1 MKHLFLPSI
10 LIIGLLLRIN
20 FLNQH
25 DIWFD
30 EAFSFFV
37 AKSSLHDLLTATAAD
52 NNPPFYYL
60 LLHSWMDIFGTGMI
74 SLRAPSL
81 IFGVLSI
88 AIFFKLTD
96 KLFNSKIAI
105 FSSSIF
111 TLSPLMIYYSTEA
124 RMYSLIVFLGLVST
138 YSWISLLKKQSIH
151 TSLIFLLSFTLA
163 LYTHY
168 YSFLLF
174 LPYIALLYIIPR
186 KKKLWPFF
194 LLLIPGLLTIP
205 WLLDFLQNQHPDIYA
220 QSNIIAIPA
229 TIASFVLGGT
239 GNIGLRTFFS
249 QSVPIWIKTIFVLSL
264 IAFSVGFLKGTLL
277 AKKTNEGKILLYL
290 LLIPLFTLT
299 IINIFIPVFSVRS
312 TILFAPFFYQIL
324 GLGIYNLQPSKRI
337 YYFILLIILLASIF
351 FISITYTP
359 FHGTPIQAAL
369 KKIDNN
375 TPLAH
380 TSILTYYPV
389 LYYFP
394 EWENKN
400 YLIST
405 NPLSDKTIA
414 IIGGKKQLI
423 KSSLSKFSLMDIT
436 GGLDE
441 IELQKTKQYIDKRYK
456 INKKVTF
463 DVLTISNYEK
473 R

>member
-151 TSLIFLLSFTLA
+151 TSLIFILSFTLVFLYSLLFFSAFFA
-163 LYTHY
+163 LYCSFIY
-168 YSFLLF
+168 YPSQKETLA
-174 LPYIALLYIIPR
+174 I
-186 KKKLWPFF
+186 FF
-194 LLLIPGLLTIP
+194 
-205 WLLDFLQNQHPDIYA
+205 
-220 QSNIIAIPA
+220 
-229 TIASFVLGGT
+229 
-239 GNIGLRTFFS
+239 
-249 QSVPIWIKTIFVLSL
+249 
-264 IAFSVGFLKGTLL
+264 AFNSG
-277 AKKTNEGKILLYL
+277 
-290 LLIPLFTLT
+290 
-299 IINIFIPVFSVRS
+299 IINYSVVIGFFTKS
-312 TILFAPFFYQIL
+312 TP
-324 GLGIYNLQPSKRI
+324 
-337 YYFILLIILLASIF
+337 
-351 FISITYTP
+351 
-359 FHGTPIQAAL
+359 
-369 KKIDNN
+369 
-375 TPLAH
+375 
-380 TSILTYYPV
+380 
-389 LYYFP
+389 
-394 EWENKN
+394 
-400 YLIST
+400 
-405 NPLSDKTIA
+405 
-414 IIGGKKQLI
+414 
-423 KSSLSKFSLMDIT
+423 
-436 GGLDE
+436 
-441 IELQKTKQYIDKRYK
+441 
-456 INKKVTF
+456 
-463 DVLTISNYEK
+463 
-473 R
+473 